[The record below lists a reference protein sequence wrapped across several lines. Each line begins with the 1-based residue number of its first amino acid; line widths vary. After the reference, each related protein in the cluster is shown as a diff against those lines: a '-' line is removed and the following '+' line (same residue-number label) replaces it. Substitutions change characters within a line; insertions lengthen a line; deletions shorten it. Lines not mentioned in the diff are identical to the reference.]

1 MGEVMVWGEEMGVE
15 ILEKGLET
23 AAAAEKK
30 SKEGVGSGSIVRWER
45 FLPRMVVRVLLVEA
59 DDSTRQIISAL
70 LRKCSYKVAAVP
82 DGLKAWEVLKGRS
95 SNIDLILTEVDL
107 PSISGF
113 ALLTL
118 IMEHETC
125 KNIPVIMMSSQDSIS
140 MVYKCM
146 LRGAADYLVKPIRI
160 NELKNL
166 WQHVWRRQ
174 SQFGN
179 GTLSHQ
185 EGTVAQE
192 KAEATAENNAVSSHS
207 SGSKA
212 CSWKQ
217 EDIVKKWSDAR
228 SSCTKADL
236 EAESA
241 NMEEKPDFPHQ
252 NMAKTSFMCQAP
264 PKEINVQSVAAK
276 WQTSQEVVNC
286 LNIPSLNTGAPENSS
301 REAINLIEAFVNK
314 TRDNFGATPA
324 ENGHHEYEPSQLDL
338 SLRRFPGNNANEK
351 VILNHSGASAF
362 SRYIYKPMQ
371 PMRPTAVSV
380 CNSEE
385 GKISAGDN
393 LSDKMNCSDSD
404 AMDAEP
410 SNLGGKLSM
419 PTVRKEQAEVAF
431 PYVQQQ
437 QSSFPGPPLLHGS
450 LRLES
455 LSPGYNPIAPPS
467 SSPLRSSSLGSQQE
481 SSVPMNSFRQLN
493 MHSDTSNSANHHNPY
508 VQSPKMSINHTIS
521 GHVQAPVHAQVQP
534 RTQAQSFEC
543 LDQRTQFCSSNDQS
557 VASSLANSGASHLNK
572 ASNAAAAAPFC
583 APESGIEQASSAH
596 AANSQRSSRREDALN
611 KFRMKRKERC
621 YEKKVRYESRKKLA
635 EQRPRVKGQFVR
647 QVPHDPPPSKSE
659 TSWGNSSGG

>member
-1 MGEVMVWGEEMGVE
+1 MGEVMVCGEEMDVE
-15 ILEKGLET
+15 ILEKGPE
-23 AAAAEKK
+23 AAAAEEKK
-30 SKEGVGSGSIVRWER
+30 SKEGVGSGSVVRWER

-125 KNIPVIMMSSQDSIS
+125 KDIPVIMMSSQDSIS

-192 KAEATAENNAVSSHS
+192 KAEATAENNAVSNHS

-212 CSWKQ
+212 CSRLQ
-217 EDIVKKWSDAR
+217 EDIVKKGSDAQ

-252 NMAKTSFMCQAP
+252 NMAKTSFMRQAV

-276 WQTSQEVVNC
+276 WQTSQEVVNY
-286 LNIPSLNTGAPENSS
+286 LNVPSLKTDAPENSS

-314 TRDNFGATPA
+314 TRDNFGTPPA
-324 ENGHHEYEPSQLDL
+324 ENGHHEYGPSQLDL
-338 SLRRFPGNNANEK
+338 SLRRFPENNTNEK

-380 CNSEE
+380 CNSKE
-385 GKISAGDN
+385 GKISAADN
-393 LSDKMNCSDSD
+393 LSDKMNSSDSD

-419 PTVRKEQAEVAF
+419 PTARKEQAEVAF

-437 QSSFPGPPLLHGS
+437 QRSFPGPPLLHGS

-455 LSPGYNPIAPPS
+455 LSAGYNPIAPPS
-467 SSPLRSSSLGSQQE
+467 SSPLQSSSLGSQQE

-493 MHSDTSNSANHHNPY
+493 IDSDTSNSANHHNPY
-508 VQSPKMSINHTIS
+508 VHSPKMSINHTIS
-521 GHVQAPVHAQVQP
+521 GHVQTPV
-534 RTQAQSFEC
+534 QAQAQNFEC
-543 LDQRTQFCSSNDQS
+543 LDHRSQFCSSNDQS

-583 APESGIEQASSAH
+583 APESGIEEGSSAH
-596 AANSQRSSRREDALN
+596 AANSQQSSRREAALN

-647 QVPHDPPPSKSE
+647 QVPPDPPPSKSE